1 LALTSFI
8 REAWGSA
15 KEDLLEK
22 AEDLMKSWR
31 MEKATTVFDKE
42 IAETKILK

>member
-1 LALTSFI
+1 MQLALTSFI

-22 AEDLMKSWR
+22 AEDLMKS
-31 MEKATTVFDKE
+31 
-42 IAETKILK
+42 